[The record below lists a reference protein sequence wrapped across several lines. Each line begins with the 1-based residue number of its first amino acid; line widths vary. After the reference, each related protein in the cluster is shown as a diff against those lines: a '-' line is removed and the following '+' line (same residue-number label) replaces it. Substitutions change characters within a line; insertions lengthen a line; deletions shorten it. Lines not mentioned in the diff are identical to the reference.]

1 MVTILELKMLLVQI
15 GTEIVPPSNLKE
27 KILIQV
33 NLVEGIKLNN
43 VEVNNDE

>member
-1 MVTILELKMLLVQI
+1 MATILELKMLLVQI

-33 NLVEGIKLNN
+33 NLVEGIKINN

>member
-1 MVTILELKMLLVQI
+1 MITTLELKVLLFQI
-15 GTEIVPPSNLKE
+15 GTEIVPTSNLKE

>member
-33 NLVEGIKLNN
+33 NLVEGIKLNH
-43 VEVNNDE
+43 VEVNKDE

>member
-33 NLVEGIKLNN
+33 NLVEGIKFNH

>member
-1 MVTILELKMLLVQI
+1 MITTLELKVLLFQI

-27 KILIQV
+27 NILIQV

>member
-1 MVTILELKMLLVQI
+1 MITNLELKVLLVQI
-15 GTEIVPPSNLKE
+15 GTEIVPPSNLKG

>member
-1 MVTILELKMLLVQI
+1 MITTLELKVLLFQI

-33 NLVEGIKLNN
+33 NLVEGIKLNH
-43 VEVNNDE
+43 VEVNNDG

>member
-33 NLVEGIKLNN
+33 NLVEGIKINN

>member
-1 MVTILELKMLLVQI
+1 MITALELKVLLFQI

-43 VEVNNDE
+43 VEVNNNE

>member
-1 MVTILELKMLLVQI
+1 MITTLELKVLLVQI

>member
-43 VEVNNDE
+43 VEMNNDE

>member
-1 MVTILELKMLLVQI
+1 MVTILELKMLLFQI